1 MPALASLVLL
11 MTLLLVAAAASSFAP
26 IHVAPVKTWSVAP
39 MMAHTHQHFRAFCR
53 MLSPET
59 AQLFTEMI
67 TCDEVIKAADVEK
80 ERDSSSYQLD
90 RLLAYSSQYEN
101 ADSLILQLG
110 GRDPARLARACA
122 IAAGHPRHPYQ
133 RFNLNSG
140 CPSNTIASVNQYGCA
155 LMLEPELTAECCRE
169 MGREGEVSVKCRI
182 GLDTREEYEH
192 LHDFISTVSSQ
203 GGVRYFQ
210 IHARKALMGSTPM
223 SNRQVP
229 PLRYDLVHAVARDFP
244 ALRIELNGGLTS
256 TGACMD
262 QLSAEPALSGVMV
275 GRAVVNHPYAFSGM
289 DLLLGRINGQ
299 PSLRAQATRGALLAE
314 YSSYLSSLPPPSSK
328 LAPSSVTQML
338 SPVFNL
344 FAGEP
349 GCERFQRKMSTMVKR
364 GVSSPAFI
372 LALASKEIP
381 TEILTGTTSSRDDAQ
396 DLVRDL
402 PWVDKRKKTT
412 ALMKAN
418 IL

>member
-1 MPALASLVLL
+1 MTASPRVGFLA
-11 MTLLLVAAAASSFAP
+11 LLVAAASTTAA
-26 IHVAPVKTWSVAP
+26 VKTWSVAP

-67 TCDEVIKAADVEK
+67 TCDEVIKAADEG
-80 ERDSSSYQLD
+80 EIQLD
-90 RLLAYSSQYEN
+90 RLLAYSSQYES
-101 ADSLILQLG
+101 AESLILQLG
-110 GRDPARLARACA
+110 GRHPERLARACA
-122 IAAGHPRHPYQ
+122 IATKHPRYPY
-133 RFNLNSG
+133 RHFNLNVG
-140 CPSNTIASVNQYGCA
+140 CPSSTIASVNQYGCA

-169 MGREGEVSVKCRI
+169 MGREGVVSVKCRI
-182 GLDTREEYEH
+182 GLDSREDYDH
-192 LHDFISTVSSQ
+192 LHNFISKVSAQ

-210 IHARKALMGSTPM
+210 IHARKALLGSTPM
-223 SNRQVP
+223 SNRLVP

-256 TGACMD
+256 AAACME
-262 QLSAEPALSGVMV
+262 QFSAQPLLSGVMV
-275 GRAVVNHPYAFSGM
+275 GRSVVNHPYAFSCM
-289 DLLLGRINGQ
+289 DILLGKLNGQ
-299 PSLRAQATRGALLAE
+299 PSLRTQPTRGALLAE
-314 YSSYLSSLPPPSSK
+314 YSRYLSSLPPPAAR

-338 SPVFNL
+338 SPVYNL

-372 LALASKEIP
+372 IGVASKEIAP
-381 TEILTGTTSSRDDAQ
+381 EVLESTSCRDSL

-402 PWVDKRKKTT
+402 PWLDKRKKTT
-412 ALMKAN
+412 APMKAN